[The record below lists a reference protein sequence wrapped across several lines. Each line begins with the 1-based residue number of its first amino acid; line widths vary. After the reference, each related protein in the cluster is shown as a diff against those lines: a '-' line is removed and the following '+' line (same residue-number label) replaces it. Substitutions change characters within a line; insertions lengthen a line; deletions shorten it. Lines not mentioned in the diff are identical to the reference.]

1 MGTKRIG
8 LGRFEALMENLKREI
23 TMGVGTSLAGARSKI
38 TTLSNSAAAI
48 DLTSSKALTEANYP
62 SGTVF
67 ALELAHNTNDAAIT
81 LPALTAGLE
90 YTFLVQTTAGTS
102 TGLIING
109 PGDNV
114 KGVAVCDDATED
126 IADSGGTC
134 TTITF
139 ADNKAIAG
147 TKISCICDGVIWN
160 VVIHALCDVGDIAY
174 S

>member
-8 LGRFEALMENLKREI
+8 LARFEALTENLKREI
-23 TMGVGTSLAGARSKI
+23 IMGVGTSMAGARSKI
-38 TTLSNSAAAI
+38 TTLSNAAGAI
-48 DLTSSKALTEANYP
+48 ALTGGSALTEASYP

-109 PGDNV
+109 PGANL
-114 KGVAVCDDATED
+114 KGVAVCDDNTED
-126 IADSGGTC
+126 ISG

-139 ADNKAIAG
+139 TDNKAIAG

-160 VVIHALCDVGDIAY
+160 VVIHALCNVGEITY